1 MAVEDSGILFRWLRG
16 DGIAETRCNGV
27 EEATDEPDGRVGDT
41 PCVGGWNEVAPVP
54 AATALDEEA
63 GENNVESL
71 GEIVDE
77 SKVS

>member
-27 EEATDEPDGRVGDT
+27 EEVTDEPDGRVGDT
-41 PCVGGWNEVAPVP
+41 PF
-54 AATALDEEA
+54 
-63 GENNVESL
+63 ESL